1 MPWTESVSGPSEQA
15 GWSPRILARADLE
28 TDPDPRRAAPR
39 RAARV
44 GADAAVRSPMVWT
57 QFSDPQRS
65 CQDDGV
71 PTHTGRRTSGHRR
84 RALLRGHGYFTRLGP
99 GIVTGAADDD
109 PSGIGTYSQVGAA
122 QGLSLLWMAPFL
134 LPLAVGVQE
143 STARLGL
150 VTGKGLGTLIRERF
164 RRWVLVGAVVLVAS
178 ANTLN
183 IAADLASMGAALR
196 LLVPVP
202 TAVGVV
208 ALAIGMA
215 AAEVLVP
222 YHRYSRVLR
231 WLALSLVAYVL
242 VLFVVKVDWSA
253 VVARTFVP
261 RFNVDATN
269 MLAMTAV
276 AGTTISPYLF
286 FWQASEEVEERDDGQ
301 ADPVDRSHLV
311 AMRVDVWAGMFSG
324 VAAMFAIMCTAA
336 VTLGASGSVN
346 IGTAEEAAQAL
357 EPLVGSFAKLLF
369 ALGIIGLGLLAV
381 PVLAGSTAYAIAEAF
396 DWHEGLSRR
405 LKEAPGFY
413 AVIVASMMIGLAL
426 VAIGLDPIRAL
437 YLAAIFNGVTAPP
450 LILLILILARSQGV
464 LGEFRS
470 GWFSLVATS
479 LAGVAMTVFPLAALL
494 LA

>member
-1 MPWTESVSGPSEQA
+1 MASTDLSESA
-15 GWSPRILARADLE
+15 HH
-28 TDPDPRRAAPR
+28 PRRA
-39 RAARV
+39 
-44 GADAAVRSPMVWT
+44 S
-57 QFSDPQRS
+57 
-65 CQDDGV
+65 
-71 PTHTGRRTSGHRR
+71 
-84 RALLRGHGYFTRLGP
+84 LRGHGYFKRLGP

-164 RRWVLVGAVVLVAS
+164 PRWVLVGAVLLLAS

-202 TAVGVV
+202 TSVGVILFAV
-208 ALAIGMA
+208 VMA

-231 WLALSLVAYVL
+231 WFALSLVAYLL
-242 VLFVVKVDWSA
+242 VLAVVHVDWSSVA
-253 VVARTFVP
+253 ARTFVP
-261 RFNVDATN
+261 RFRFDAAT
-269 MLAMTAV
+269 MIAMTAI

-286 FWQASEEVEERDDGQ
+286 FWQASEEVEEREDGPTV
-301 ADPVDRSHLV
+301 AVDRPHLT
-311 AMRVDVWAGMFSG
+311 AMRVDVWTGMLSG
-324 VAAMFAIMCTAA
+324 VAAMFAIMTTAA

-346 IGTAEEAAQAL
+346 IGSAEQAARAL
-357 EPLVGSFAKLLF
+357 EPLAGSFAKLLF
-369 ALGIIGLGLLAV
+369 ALGIVGLGLLAV

-396 DWHEGLSRR
+396 HWNEGLSRR
-405 LKEAPGFY
+405 LRDAPGFY
-413 AVIVASMMIGLAL
+413 AVIIGSM
-426 VAIGLDPIRAL
+426 AIGLSLDGFGVNPIRAL
-437 YLAAIFNGVTAPP
+437 YLSAIFNGVTAPP
-450 LILLILILARSQGV
+450 MILLIIILARSQGL

-470 GWFSLVATS
+470 GWASLVATS
-479 LAGVAMTVFPLAALL
+479 VAGIAMTIFPIVALL
-494 LA
+494 KS